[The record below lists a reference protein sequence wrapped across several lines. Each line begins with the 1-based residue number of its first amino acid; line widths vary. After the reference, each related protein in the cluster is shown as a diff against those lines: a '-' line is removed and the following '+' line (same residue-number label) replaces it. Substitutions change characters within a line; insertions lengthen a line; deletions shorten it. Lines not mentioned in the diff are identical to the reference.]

1 MSSPPASLV
10 QASPEGT
17 KASFATAERPRG
29 TLAGASLALAW
40 REVARFLRQPSRL
53 AGTVGQPLV
62 FWLALGT
69 GLSPSF
75 RASGHEGVSYTE
87 YFYPGMLMMMV
98 LFAGVFSTITVIE
111 DRDQGFLQGVLAA
124 PVSRL
129 SIVLGKVGGAGAI
142 ALMQTALLLLAAPLV
157 GFPAGPL
164 GYLIILLTLG
174 VLSLGC
180 TSLGFLVAWG
190 MTSTAGYHAIMM
202 LVMMPLWFLSGAL
215 FPMDGVPAVLEGIM
229 WANPFTHGMIVL
241 RAPFYQEPG
250 VFLSDPLYWRSA
262 AVVLGAV
269 ALVVWGAARRVG
281 AREKGGAFPPA

>member
-1 MSSPPASLV
+1 MSVVLAEAAEPA
-10 QASPEGT
+10 
-17 KASFATAERPRG
+17 RPLTG
-29 TLAGASLALAW
+29 LWGASLALAW

-75 RASGHEGVSYTE
+75 QAAGQQGVSYTE

-142 ALMQTALLLLAAPLV
+142 ALMQTCLLLLAAPLV
-157 GFPAGPL
+157 GFPAGPVS
-164 GYLIILLTLG
+164 YLMILLTLM

-180 TSLGFLVAWG
+180 TGLGFLVAWG
-190 MTSTAGYHAIMM
+190 MSSTSGYHAVMM

-215 FPMDGVPAVLEGIM
+215 FPMEGVPAVLEGLM
-229 WANPFTHGMIVL
+229 WVNPFTHGMIIL
-241 RAPFYQEPG
+241 RAPFYHEPLQ
-250 VFLSDPLYWRSA
+250 VLTDPLYWRSA
-262 AVVLGAV
+262 AVVLV
-269 ALVVWGAARRVG
+269 TVTLVLAGAARRVG
-281 AREKGGAFPPA
+281 RRDRGV